1 MKIGITG
8 GIGSGKSYVCKRLE
22 ARGIQVYDCDN
33 AAKRLMRTS
42 AELQQQLKALVG
54 SLEKADIAKF
64 LLESEA
70 NAKAI
75 DAIVHPAV
83 FRDFEESGMQWMES
97 AILFE
102 SGAFRLVDKSIVVT
116 APEEVRIQRVMQRDG
131 ITREKVLEWM
141 QRQLPQ
147 DEVRRRADFEI
158 VNDGEADIDKQIN
171 KILRTMKETILAIA
185 GKPGLYKLVSRGKNN
200 LIVEAL
206 DATHRRQPAFAT
218 DRITSLN
225 DIAMF
230 TETDDVPLMDVLDNM
245 KKLEEGKKASINE
258 KKASGQELQDYFTKV
273 LPEWDRDRVQNSH
286 IKKLITWYNIL
297 IENGITDFK
306 DETEATEKP
315 KEEKP
320 E

>member
-230 TETDDVPLMDVLDNM
+230 TETDDVPLMNVLDNM

-306 DETEATEKP
+306 DETEATEEP

>member
-230 TETDDVPLMDVLDNM
+230 TETDDVPLMDVLNNM

-306 DETEATEKP
+306 DETEET
-315 KEEKP
+315 KEEAS

>member
-297 IENGITDFK
+297 IEAGITDFK
-306 DETEATEKP
+306 DAEPAE
-315 KEEKP
+315 EEK
-320 E
+320 

>member
-131 ITREKVLEWM
+131 INREKVLEWM
-141 QRQLPQ
+141 NRQWPQ
-147 DEVRRRADFEI
+147 DEVKAHADYEI
-158 VNDGEADIDKQIN
+158 VNDGQADIDKQIEELL
-171 KILRTMKETILAIA
+171 K
-185 GKPGLYKLVSRGKNN
+185 
-200 LIVEAL
+200 
-206 DATHRRQPAFAT
+206 D
-218 DRITSLN
+218 
-225 DIAMF
+225 
-230 TETDDVPLMDVLDNM
+230 
-245 KKLEEGKKASINE
+245 LELSK
-258 KKASGQELQDYFTKV
+258 
-273 LPEWDRDRVQNSH
+273 
-286 IKKLITWYNIL
+286 
-297 IENGITDFK
+297 
-306 DETEATEKP
+306 
-315 KEEKP
+315 
-320 E
+320 